1 MSQAPPKQRIS
12 REEICA
18 TYAQGEEP
26 VIALVEALLE
36 KIGQLEARVES
47 LENQRKKDSRNSSKP
62 PSSDGFGKRTKSL
75 RQKSE
80 RNSGGQLD
88 HPGSTLAWSESVD
101 EVVVHRVVEC
111 EACGV
116 SLSDAGVLHWDSRQ
130 VHDLPPLQL
139 IVTEHQVEVKCCPGC
154 GVLNRAAFPA
164 DVNSVVQYGC
174 GIKGLMVYLMEG
186 QFLPSQGVCELLKDL
201 LGCELSEGTLY
212 NARQRCYEQLE
223 PVEASLIAG
232 IQQAVV
238 GHFDETGMRVG
249 GKLMWLHVACTA
261 GLTYYFIHAKRGQ
274 VAIEAMNILPK
285 FAGTSVHD
293 GWKSYA
299 GYAFDHALCNA
310 HHLRELLFV
319 VEQYKQAWAEE
330 MIALLIAIK
339 DQVAVAHAIGHN
351 ALSAEQLSNFE
362 QRYQSLIEAG
372 LKANPPPAADE
383 SVGKKK
389 GRVKQSPA
397 KNLLDRL
404 KSNQA
409 AVLAF
414 MYDFR
419 VPFDNN
425 QAERDLRMM
434 KLKQKISGGFRSI
447 VGAQMF
453 GRIRSY
459 ISTLKKQGLNVL
471 EALGQVFLANPTMPT
486 MLQPE

>member
-1 MSQAPPKQRIS
+1 M
-12 REEICA
+12 
-18 TYAQGEEP
+18 
-26 VIALVEALLE
+26 
-36 KIGQLEARVES
+36 
-47 LENQRKKDSRNSSKP
+47 
-62 PSSDGFGKRTKSL
+62 
-75 RQKSE
+75 
-80 RNSGGQLD
+80 
-88 HPGSTLAWSESVD
+88 AWSESVD
-101 EVVVHRVVEC
+101 EAVVHQVAEC

-116 SLSDAGVLHWDSRQ
+116 SLRDAALLHWDLRQ
-130 VHDLPPLQL
+130 VHDLPPIRL
-139 IVTEHQVEVKCCPGC
+139 VVKEHQAEVKCCPGC
-154 GVLNRAAFPA
+154 GVLNRAAFPS

-174 GIKGLMVYLMEG
+174 GIKGLIVYLMEG
-186 QFLPSQGVCELLKDL
+186 QFLPSGRVCELLKDV

-212 NARQRCYEQLE
+212 NTRQRCYEQLE
-223 PVEASLIAG
+223 LVEASLIAG
-232 IQQAVV
+232 IQGAEV

-261 GLTYYFIHAKRGQ
+261 GLTYYFIHDKRGGA
-274 VAIEAMNILPK
+274 AIEAMNVLPK

-299 GYAFDHALCNA
+299 GYACNHALCNA
-310 HHLRELLFV
+310 HHLRELLFL
-319 VEQYKQAWAEE
+319 VEQYKQAWAME

-339 DQVAVAHAIGHN
+339 DQVAAAHASGQN

-362 QRYQSLIEAG
+362 QRYQSLIEVG
-372 LKANPPPAADE
+372 LKANPPPVADQ

-404 KSNQA
+404 EGNQA

-434 KLKQKISGGFRSI
+434 KLKQKISGGFRS
-447 VGAQMF
+447 VAGAQMF
-453 GRIRSY
+453 GRIRGY
-459 ISTLKKQGLNVL
+459 ISTLKKQGLPVL
-471 EALGQVFLANPTMPT
+471 ESLGQVFLGNPAMPT
-486 MLQPE
+486 TLQPE

>member
-18 TYAQGEEP
+18 TYAQGEEA

-36 KIGQLEARVES
+36 KIGQLEARIEL

-80 RNSGGQLD
+80 RNTGGQLD

-101 EVVVHRVVEC
+101 EVVGHRVVEC

-139 IVTEHQVEVKCCPGC
+139 IVTEHQAEVKCCPGC

-164 DVNSVVQYGC
+164 DVNSVVQYGS

-186 QFLPSQGVCELLKDL
+186 QLLPSERVCELLKDV

-223 PVEASLIAG
+223 PVSASLKAG
-232 IQQAVV
+232 IQGAVV

-249 GKLMWLHVACTA
+249 SKLMWLHVACTA

-274 VAIEAMNILPK
+274 VAIEAMDILPK

-299 GYAFDHALCNA
+299 GYACDHALCNA

-319 VEQYKQAWAEE
+319 VEQYKQAWAME

-339 DQVAVAHAIGHN
+339 DQVALAGATGQN
-351 ALSAEQLSNFE
+351 ALTAEQLSDFE
-362 QRYQSLIEAG
+362 QQYQSLIDTG
-372 LKANPPPAADE
+372 LKANPPPATDE

-389 GRVKQSPA
+389 RRAKQSPP

-404 KSNQA
+404 GSNQA

-447 VGAQMF
+447 EGAQMF
-453 GRIRSY
+453 CRLRGY
-459 ISTLKKQGLNVL
+459 ISTLRKQGINVL
-471 EALGQVFLANPTMPT
+471 DALRQVFLEAPIFPA
-486 MLQPE
+486 LQPE